1 MAPMASG
8 AQASAAPIHG
18 ESAPL
23 TRKRAIAVWTL
34 VVVASILLLLSSL
47 TVWVK
52 RQALDTNA
60 WTNASGQMLANDE
73 IRQQLSIYLVDTLF
87 SSSDATARIQQALP
101 ANRAG
106 LAPIIS
112 GALQNVAVQA
122 ADRILETPKAQALW
136 EEANRRAHTR
146 LIQVL
151 EGKDTGAVQTTQEG
165 EVVLDLSPLV
175 QRLSGRFGIQAAPDA
190 GKITILHSGQLK
202 NAQRALK
209 VIKVLSVFLLVL
221 VLFLYGLAI
230 YLAHGHRRRLLRAT
244 AASFLLVGVLVL
256 VIDRLTQGAV
266 VGSLIKTDAVRPAGN
281 AAWGIGTEL
290 LRSVAY
296 ALILY
301 GVAGLIGAWL
311 AGPTR
316 LAVAARRRLAPVLR
330 GPGLDR
336 LRSRGTAV
344 PARDRVGPD
353 PRDPRMVG
361 DSSARRAARLRRG
374 DAAPPDRAGVPRAD
388 GSTGYLGLFLEQMV
402 APGEG
407 DCLEARV
414 HAERAQ
420 DVANV
425 IPHRLDAEMKLGRD
439 LVRRAAVLE
448 QS

>member
-8 AQASAAPIHG
+8 AQASAAPIRG

-34 VVVASILLLLSSL
+34 VVVATILMLFASL
-47 TVWVK
+47 TIWVK

-73 IRQQLSIYLVDTLF
+73 IRGQLSLYLVDSLF
-87 SSSDATARIQQALP
+87 NSADATAKIQQALP
-101 ANRAG
+101 ANRAA
-106 LAPIIS
+106 LAPVIA

-122 ADRILETPKAQALW
+122 ADRILETPQAQALW

-151 EGKDTGAVQTTQEG
+151 EGKDTGAVQTTPQG

-175 QRLSGRFGIQAAPDA
+175 DRLSGRFGIQAAPDA
-190 GKITILHSGQLK
+190 GRITILHSGQLK

-209 VIKVLSVFLLVL
+209 VIKVGSVFLLLL

-230 YLAHGHRRRLLRAT
+230 YLAHGHRRRILRAT

-256 VIDRLTQGAV
+256 VIQRVTGGFV
-266 VGSLIKTDAVRPAGN
+266 IGSLIKTDAVRPAGN

-290 LRSVAY
+290 LKSVAY

-316 LAVAARRRLAPVLR
+316 LAVGARRRLAPVLEDQVWIVY
-330 GPGLDR
+330 G
-336 LRSRGTAV
+336 AV
-344 PARDRVGPD
+344 A
-353 PRDPRMVG
+353 
-361 DSSARRAARLRRG
+361 L
-374 DAAPPDRAGVPRAD
+374 
-388 GSTGYLGLFLEQMV
+388 LFLLVIAWGPTRATREWWGILLLGGLLFFGV
-402 APGEG
+402 AMLHRQTVREFP
-407 DCLEARV
+407 ATK
-414 HAERAQ
+414 
-420 DVANV
+420 VAT
-425 IPHRLDAEMKLGRD
+425 
-439 LVRRAAVLE
+439 
-448 QS
+448 